1 MELSACFAIAVLSLL
16 FLQFLKLQWV
26 KWHLPPGPV
35 PLPVLGTVWCFA
47 SGWHQN
53 TLSKLSKIYG
63 EIFTIWIGHLP
74 MVVVNGFHPVKHV
87 LVNHAEEVS
96 WRVVSPFVRDMMH
109 EKGILFSGGH
119 IWKEQR
125 KFGVATLRLLGF
137 GRSNMEHRVQEEAS
151 NLVALLASEKG
162 KPLDPALPL
171 FHAVSN
177 VISSVVFGHRFSIQD
192 ETFCKLVECIEYEA
206 HFFLSKCHFLYELF
220 PWLMRRLPGPHQKAI
235 SCLEFI
241 HSFGRKEIRNHKE
254 KKKLDDLPDFIDY
267 YLSEIDRKKGDPAT
281 SLDEDNLVQVIY
293 DLFTAGTDTVVS
305 TLQWALLFMVVYP
318 DVQENIQKEIDAV
331 LTPSQC
337 IFYEDQKKMPY
348 TNAVIH
354 EILRFNF
361 VLLVGSFRRCTKDT
375 TILGFPIKKG
385 TIVILDIA
393 SALYDPKKWETP
405 HQFNPNHFLDKDGN
419 FQNNDA
425 FIPFSVGQRLCLGEN
440 LARKE
445 LFLFITN
452 VLQAFTLQ
460 MPEGVTELSTTP
472 AKGFSV
478 QPYPY
483 KICALPRNL
492 VA

>member
-1 MELSACFAIAVLSLL
+1 MRKAGLDESPVGIQIAGRNINNLRYADDTTPMAESEEELKSLL
-16 FLQFLKLQWV
+16 MWVKEESAKVGLKLNIKKTKIMASSPFTSWQIDGEEMEV
-26 KWHLPPGPV
+26 V
-35 PLPVLGTVWCFA
+35 TDFIFLG
-47 SGWHQN
+47 
-53 TLSKLSKIYG
+53 SKITADRDCSQ
-63 EIFTIWIGHLP
+63 EI
-74 MVVVNGFHPVKHV
+74 K
-87 LVNHAEEVS
+87 
-96 WRVVSPFVRDMMH
+96 R
-109 EKGILFSGGH
+109 
-119 IWKEQR
+119 
-125 KFGVATLRLLGF
+125 RLLL
-137 GRSNMEHRVQEEAS
+137 GREAMA
-151 NLVALLASEKG
+151 NLDSILKSR
-162 KPLDPALPL
+162 DITLPTKVRIVK
-171 FHAVSN
+171 AM
-177 VISSVVFGHRFSIQD
+177 
-192 ETFCKLVECIEYEA
+192 
-206 HFFLSKCHFLYELF
+206 LYELF